1 MNENYEALEATMEE
15 LKAENLSDNEIYG
28 LLGDIEDF
36 THNIKMDL
44 EPTEKRFIKD
54 KNKTTVDRDDLK
66 KLLTN
71 FERLLNTY
79 EELADQ
85 TDELISGIREELL
98 PVGRASMKPFLYVL
112 KGDNHNEK

>member
-54 KNKTTVDRDDLK
+54 KNKTTVDRNDLENMLK
-66 KLLTN
+66 NYEKLLN
-71 FERLLNTY
+71 AY
-79 EELADQ
+79 EELAKQ
-85 TDELISGIREELL
+85 TDELISGIQEELISD
-98 PVGRASMKPFLYVL
+98 AKADMKPFLYVL